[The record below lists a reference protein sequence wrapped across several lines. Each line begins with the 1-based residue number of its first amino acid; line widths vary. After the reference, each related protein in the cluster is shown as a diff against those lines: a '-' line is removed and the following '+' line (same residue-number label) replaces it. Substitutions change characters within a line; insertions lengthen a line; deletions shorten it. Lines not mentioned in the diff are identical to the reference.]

1 MLKYSLITVIFSL
14 LLGVQTP
21 GMAADSAP
29 ASESSETF
37 FIPKAQRRYSKEQ
50 ACVEPIEE
58 MRANHMEYILD
69 QRDATVH
76 EGVRSRQ
83 HSLEECINC
92 HVSDAEDAPRVD
104 SEKHFCN
111 SCHTYTAVSIDCFQC
126 HADRPV
132 KSQFHSLSDSSKHR
146 IKNTA
151 AVLPATR
158 SSEQLNVPSSEDV
171 GNE

>member
-1 MLKYSLITVIFSL
+1 MIKYSLITLLFSL
-14 LLGVQTP
+14 LLGVYSP
-21 GMAADSAP
+21 GMAADASAKGN
-29 ASESSETF
+29 SSGP
-37 FIPKAQRRYSKEQ
+37 FIPKAQRRFSEAQ
-50 ACVEPIEE
+50 GCVEPTEE

-69 QRDATVH
+69 QRDKTVH
-76 EGVRSRQ
+76 EGIRTRQ

-111 SCHTYTAVSIDCFQC
+111 SCHTYASVNIDCFQC

-132 KSQFHSLSDSSKHR
+132 QSHFNSLSNSSKQR
-146 IKNTA
+146 IKAHAQALT
-151 AVLPATR
+151 
-158 SSEQLNVPSSEDV
+158 SEQLKVLSNEDA